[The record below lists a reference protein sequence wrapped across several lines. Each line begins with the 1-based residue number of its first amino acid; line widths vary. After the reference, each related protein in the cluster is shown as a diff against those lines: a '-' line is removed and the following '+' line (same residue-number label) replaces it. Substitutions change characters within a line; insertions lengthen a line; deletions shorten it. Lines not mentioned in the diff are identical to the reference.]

1 MLRVKNLLKRIDHSV
16 LLDHVAFEVKDGEV
30 VCLYGSN
37 GSGKSTTMRIIAGLE
52 KADGGEIIFKNK
64 DLTEMKPW
72 ERVNA
77 GVAYAFQIPRPFRS
91 LKFIDNLALPL
102 MKDYEK
108 ERAYEIAHRTARDF
122 GVSHL
127 IGKRAMHLSQGE
139 MKILELLKAFLTGAN
154 LLLLDEPFASLDTE
168 NARFIREKLEEMK
181 ERGVSML
188 ITSHKK
194 RILEG
199 IADRFMKLQNGVIH
213 VES

>member
-1 MLRVKNLLKRIDHSV
+1 MLKVKNLLKKIDHSV
-16 LLDHVAFEVKDGEV
+16 LLDHVTFNVKEGEV
-30 VCLYGSN
+30 ACLYGPN
-37 GSGKSTTMRIIAGLE
+37 GSGKSTTMRVIAGLE

-64 DLTEMKPW
+64 DLTRMKPW

-102 MKDYEK
+102 MKDYGK
-108 ERAYEIAHRTARDF
+108 ETAYSIAYKTAREF

-127 IGKRAMHLSQGE
+127 NEKRAMHLSQGE
-139 MKILELLKAFLTGAN
+139 MKILELLKAFLTGAQ

-181 ERGVSML
+181 EKGVSML
-188 ITSHKK
+188 ITSHRK

-199 IADRFMKLQNGVIH
+199 IADRFMKLQDGVIH
-213 VES
+213 AES